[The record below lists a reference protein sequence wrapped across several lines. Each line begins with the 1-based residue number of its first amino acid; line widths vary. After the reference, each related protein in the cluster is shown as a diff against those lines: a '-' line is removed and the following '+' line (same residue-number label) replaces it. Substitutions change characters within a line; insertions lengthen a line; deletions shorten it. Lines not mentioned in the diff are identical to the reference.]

1 MTLVFD
7 ILQLNYQN
15 KKVNLT
21 KNIQQLHEINT
32 VVLNLKVM
40 PHYVTMQHMSQDHPF
55 ISMSM
60 RNYNEYEL
68 DRNLN
73 KYYRK
78 SLVSYRADKFH

>member
-21 KNIQQLHEINT
+21 KNIQQLNEINT
-32 VVLNLKVM
+32 VVLNLEVM
-40 PHYVTMQHMSQDHPF
+40 PHCVIMQQMSQDYPF
-55 ISMSM
+55 ILMCM
-60 RNYNEYEL
+60 RNYSEYEL

-73 KYYRK
+73 KY
-78 SLVSYRADKFH
+78 